1 MAAATTIVEQVVN
14 AVEWVTSTDLD
25 GDGDVGLAGRP
36 AEATVASVAPIP
48 AVAPEEPFNKG
59 ELVALPYIGKTFRT
73 VLDLVKG
80 GVRTCLSQFL
90 LQHLTT
96 HVRLLP
102 TDSTDE
108 AFNSLVKFV
117 VKKYEKSEKHAQD
130 IVQKGKVVAHNLSKQ
145 AAEAL
150 KKKLEALGGKAA
162 ISGGVELE
170 GLVKAIHTGYV
181 LKVKGSDVKG
191 SDVGND
197 FIEELSFQMTDVKG
211 NSAINR
217 DDVLDSEKW
226 VTSTAGEGSPT
237 PPSFVLEAT
246 LGVSITLHKDVK
258 LVLDSPNFLFPDL
271 TADWNEKPI
280 KISDM
285 RAQFEIDFT
294 KFDTSDPKNSEF
306 TLKFDILEEYNP
318 KVEWDVSLSAFFVNL
333 PVPDIIT
340 PALAQ
345 NLVMNLLPKVTPV
358 SVTYSEGHF
367 EWTVKPTLKPKTF
380 FKNWGRSVLC
390 CHPELTLHSLCIGL
404 PQICADCCIGCSLDF
419 WRQCFEGE
427 APCCGACRA
436 GLCCCK
442 PKGAEKG
449 SGTVTVTSKASDS
462 L

>member
-1 MAAATTIVEQVVN
+1 M
-14 AVEWVTSTDLD
+14 
-25 GDGDVGLAGRP
+25 
-36 AEATVASVAPIP
+36 ASVVPIP
-48 AVAPEEPFNKG
+48 AVAPEGSFDPDDP
-59 ELVALPYIGKTFRT
+59 LVALPYIGKTFRT
-73 VLDLVKG
+73 VLDLTKG
-80 GVRTCLSQFL
+80 SVRTNLSQL
-90 LQHLTT
+90 LVQQLTT
-96 HVRLLP
+96 NVRLLP
-102 TDSTDE
+102 TDPTDK
-108 AFNSLVKFV
+108 AFNALVKFV
-117 VKKYEKSEKHAQD
+117 MKYDKLEKHARE
-130 IVQKGKVVAHNLSKQ
+130 IVKKGKVVKHNLSKQ

-150 KKKLEALGGKAA
+150 KKKLEALGGKAEIGGGIA
-162 ISGGVELE
+162 IDRKGP
-170 GLVKAIHTGYV
+170 INTGYV

-306 TLKFDILEEYNP
+306 TIKFDILEEYNP

>member
-1 MAAATTIVEQVVN
+1 M
-14 AVEWVTSTDLD
+14 
-25 GDGDVGLAGRP
+25 
-36 AEATVASVAPIP
+36 ASVVPIP
-48 AVAPEEPFNKG
+48 AVAPEGSFDPDDP
-59 ELVALPYIGKTFRT
+59 LVALPYIGKTFRT
-73 VLDLVKG
+73 VLDLTKG
-80 GVRTCLSQFL
+80 SVRTNLSQL
-90 LQHLTT
+90 LVQQLTT
-96 HVRLLP
+96 NVRLLP
-102 TDSTDE
+102 TDPTDK
-108 AFNSLVKFV
+108 AFNALVKFV
-117 VKKYEKSEKHAQD
+117 MKYDKLEKHARE
-130 IVQKGKVVAHNLSKQ
+130 IVKKGKVVKHNLSKQ

-181 LKVKGSDVKG
+181 LKVKGSDVVEP
-191 SDVGND
+191 DD
-197 FIEELSFQMTDVKG
+197 FIEELSFQMKNVMG

-217 DDVLDSEKW
+217 EDILDPEKW
-226 VTSTAGEGSPT
+226 ITSAAGDGPAT
-237 PPSFVLEAT
+237 LPSFVLEAT
-246 LGVSITLHKDVK
+246 VGVRITLKSGVK

-380 FKNWGRSVLC
+380 FKTWGRSVLC

>member
-1 MAAATTIVEQVVN
+1 M
-14 AVEWVTSTDLD
+14 
-25 GDGDVGLAGRP
+25 
-36 AEATVASVAPIP
+36 ASVVPIP
-48 AVAPEEPFNKG
+48 AVAPEGSFDPDDP
-59 ELVALPYIGKTFRT
+59 LVALPYIGKTFRT
-73 VLDLVKG
+73 VLDLTKG
-80 GVRTCLSQFL
+80 SVRTNLSQL
-90 LQHLTT
+90 LVQQLTT
-96 HVRLLP
+96 NVRLLP
-102 TDSTDE
+102 TDPTDK
-108 AFNSLVKFV
+108 AFNALVKFV
-117 VKKYEKSEKHAQD
+117 MKYDKLEKHARE
-130 IVQKGKVVAHNLSKQ
+130 IVKKGKVVKHNLSKQ

-150 KKKLEALGGKAA
+150 KKKLEALGGKAEIGGGIA
-162 ISGGVELE
+162 IDRKGP
-170 GLVKAIHTGYV
+170 INTGYV
-181 LKVKGSDVKG
+181 LKVKGSDVVEP
-191 SDVGND
+191 DD
-197 FIEELSFQMTDVKG
+197 FIEELSFQMKNVMG

-217 DDVLDSEKW
+217 EDILDPEKW
-226 VTSTAGEGSPT
+226 ITSAAGDGPAT
-237 PPSFVLEAT
+237 LPSFVLEAT
-246 LGVSITLHKDVK
+246 LGVRITLKSGVK

-306 TLKFDILEEYNP
+306 TIKFDILEEYNP

-436 GLCCCK
+436 GLCCCDGGILACCCK
-442 PKGAEKG
+442 PSKGDEKE
-449 SGTVTVTSKASDS
+449 SGTVTVTSKASDPV
-462 L
+462 

>member
-1 MAAATTIVEQVVN
+1 M
-14 AVEWVTSTDLD
+14 
-25 GDGDVGLAGRP
+25 
-36 AEATVASVAPIP
+36 ASVVPIP
-48 AVAPEEPFNKG
+48 AVAPEGSFDPDDP
-59 ELVALPYIGKTFRT
+59 LVALPYIGKTFRT
-73 VLDLVKG
+73 VLDLTKG
-80 GVRTCLSQFL
+80 SVRTNLSQL
-90 LQHLTT
+90 LVQQLTT
-96 HVRLLP
+96 NVRLLP
-102 TDSTDE
+102 TDPTDK
-108 AFNSLVKFV
+108 AFNALVKFV
-117 VKKYEKSEKHAQD
+117 MKYDKLEKHARE
-130 IVQKGKVVAHNLSKQ
+130 IVKKGKVVKHNLSKQ

-150 KKKLEALGGKAA
+150 KKKLEALGGKAEIGGGIA
-162 ISGGVELE
+162 IDRKGP
-170 GLVKAIHTGYV
+170 INTGYV

-306 TLKFDILEEYNP
+306 TIKFDILEEYNP

-436 GLCCCK
+436 GLCCCDGGILACCCK
-442 PKGAEKG
+442 PSKGDEKE
-449 SGTVTVTSKASDS
+449 SGTVTVTSKASDPV
-462 L
+462 